1 MIHFCIHLIN
11 YHQLLLL
18 ITLWTPL
25 PVEVVEDA
33 DAPPEV
39 VAAADDDGNVDN
51 IYNKTFVVVKPDE
64 VN

>member
-1 MIHFCIHLIN
+1 M
-11 YHQLLLL
+11 
-18 ITLWTPL
+18 LWTPL

-51 IYNKTFVVVKPDE
+51 IYNKIFVVKPDE